1 MRIDS
6 LQYAN
11 GRMKEYDL
19 FFATR
24 ILFSRILRAFF
35 VYNNITHKSRYKSRF
50 ICQCYK
56 KKSRPPYLYGIG
68 GLSV

>member
-1 MRIDS
+1 MRMDN

-24 ILFSRILRAFF
+24 ILFFRILRAYSH
-35 VYNNITHKSRYKSRF
+35 V
-50 ICQCYK
+50 
-56 KKSRPPYLYGIG
+56 
-68 GLSV
+68 

>member
-1 MRIDS
+1 MRMDS

-35 VYNNITHKSRYKSRF
+35 VYNNITHKKD
-50 ICQCYK
+50 
-56 KKSRPPYLYGIG
+56 
-68 GLSV
+68 SVKVN

>member
-35 VYNNITHKSRYKSRF
+35 VYNNITHKKSRQINITMLF
-50 ICQCYK
+50 AGTL
-56 KKSRPPYLYGIG
+56 SLYNE
-68 GLSV
+68 L

>member
-1 MRIDS
+1 MRMDN

-24 ILFSRILRAFF
+24 ILFSRILQAYFR
-35 VYNNITHKSRYKSRF
+35 V
-50 ICQCYK
+50 
-56 KKSRPPYLYGIG
+56 
-68 GLSV
+68 

>member
-1 MRIDS
+1 MNRLIH
-6 LQYAN
+6 
-11 GRMKEYDL
+11 
-19 FFATR
+19 R
-24 ILFSRILRAFF
+24 ILFLAFYKPLLLF
-35 VYNNITHKSRYKSRF
+35 TNLTQAHIISVFLKIKSRYKSRF